1 MKTLPLCAV
10 VSTLLATA
18 AAAIVGGCTSYHLHV
33 DAISRTPAVSSAQMS
48 YTIKNKNPAID
59 SDSLRYRE
67 AAARLTTA
75 LSSRG
80 LWETPDPAEADMVV
94 ELDYAMEPAHVIYRT
109 SEVPVYVPTASP
121 SSSVNARQIFGTT
134 TEQVPVVVSEKHLSV
149 SCREN
154 KPGAEGRPPLEL
166 WQVSASLED
175 SGTSL
180 RESLPVLAAA
190 VMNQLGRTT
199 SGMIDHQLAADD
211 PAVEFIAKG
220 F

>member
-10 VSTLLATA
+10 VRALLATA
-18 AAAIVGGCTSYHLHV
+18 AASIVGGCTSYLLHV
-33 DAISRTPAVSSAQMS
+33 DAISRTPAVSSAQTS

-67 AAARLTTA
+67 AAACLKTA

-80 LWETPDPAEADMVV
+80 LWETPDPANADMVV
-94 ELDYAMEPAHVIYRT
+94 ELDYAMEPAHVVYRAT
-109 SEVPVYVPTASP
+109 EVPVYLPTASP
-121 SSSVNARQIFGTT
+121 IGGVNARTIFGTT

-154 KPGAEGRPPLEL
+154 NPGAEGRPPLEL

-175 SGTSL
+175 SDTSL
-180 RESLPVLAAA
+180 RESLPVLAAE

-199 SGMIDHQLAADD
+199 RGTIDRKLAVTD
-211 PAVEFIAKG
+211 PAVEFVAKG